1 MNWLDIINQLF
12 QTLLPVAM
20 AAISVTLIY
29 YITNVVKSSKI
40 KTDNELAIKY
50 LDMLEDTITKAVLA
64 TTQTYVENMKNKNAF
79 DKEAQKTAFDMTYNA
94 VMKVLTDDVKVYL
107 EQIVGDLDTYIT
119 AQIEATVKLAK

>member
-1 MNWLDIINQLF
+1 MADMSPTYLLF

>member
-1 MNWLDIINQLF
+1 
-12 QTLLPVAM
+12 
-20 AAISVTLIY
+20 
-29 YITNVVKSSKI
+29 
-40 KTDNELAIKY
+40 
-50 LDMLEDTITKAVLA
+50 
-64 TTQTYVENMKNKNAF
+64 MKNKNAF

>member
-107 EQIVGDLDTYIT
+107 EQM
-119 AQIEATVKLAK
+119 KLHLQKRSDEET

>member
-107 EQIVGDLDTYIT
+107 EQIVGELDTYIT

>member
-107 EQIVGDLDTYIT
+107 EQIVGHLDTYIT
-119 AQIEATVKLAK
+119 AQIDATVKLAK

>member
-1 MNWLDIINQLF
+1 MNGLDIINQLF

>member
-119 AQIEATVKLAK
+119 AQIEATIKLAK

>member
-20 AAISVTLIY
+20 ADISVTLIY

>member
-29 YITNVVKSSKI
+29 YITNIVKSSKI

>member
-1 MNWLDIINQLF
+1 MTWLDIIHQLF